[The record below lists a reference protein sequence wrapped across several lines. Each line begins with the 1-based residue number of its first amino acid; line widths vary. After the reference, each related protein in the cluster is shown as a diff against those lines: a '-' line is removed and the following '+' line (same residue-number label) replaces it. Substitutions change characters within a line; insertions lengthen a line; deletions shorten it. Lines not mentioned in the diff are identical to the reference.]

1 MKGIF
6 NRKQPRRRRQSRGS
20 RREVRFAPPPKPVKA
35 IQIVTN
41 LRKKAK
47 LSTWKLAELAYVD
60 HRYLYRL
67 ESGEKTHP
75 SRGVLIRLGRALVNY
90 SKLFDEDDVDRI
102 LKAGGY
108 PPAPL
113 DDE

>member
-1 MKGIF
+1 MRGIF
-6 NRKQPRRRRQSRGS
+6 KRKQPKRRGRSRSS
-20 RREVRFAPPPKPVKA
+20 RRVVRYVPQPKPVKA
-35 IQIVTN
+35 IQIIMK
-41 LRKKAK
+41 LRKNAN

-67 ESGEKTHP
+67 ERGEKTHP
-75 SRGVLIRLGRALVNY
+75 SRDILIRLGRELVNY
-90 SKLFDEDDVDRI
+90 SKLFDEDHVDRI
-102 LKAGGY
+102 LKAAGY